1 MGVELLLEGNYDT
14 LEISISLLPNVIS
27 HLSRKTERERRNGG
41 GGGEQRGKGKQII
54 ATTTTI
60 IIPLILWEKS
70 RKLICPPSN
79 I

>member
-27 HLSRKTERERRNGG
+27 HLSRKRERERKKGGGRGG
-41 GGGEQRGKGKQII
+41 GGGKGKQII

-70 RKLICPPSN
+70 RKLIYPPSN